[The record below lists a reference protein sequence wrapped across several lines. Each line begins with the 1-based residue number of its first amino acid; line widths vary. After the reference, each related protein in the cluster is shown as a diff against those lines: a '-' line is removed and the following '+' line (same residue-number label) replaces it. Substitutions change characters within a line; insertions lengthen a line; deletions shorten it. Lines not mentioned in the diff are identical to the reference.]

1 MTASSLTILL
11 LTTISASCQASS
23 PFIKFISGP
32 EEVADLGQS
41 SSLVCKVENGNDYP
55 IIWMKKIGENSS
67 PLSTGKNLI
76 IENPRLNLTYVSVN
90 NEIVITLK
98 IDKIVEED
106 DAVYICQVK
115 SGINDMITKRVKLNV
130 KTPVKILDSS
140 TTELT
145 VVEGQSAS
153 MECDTSGYPA
163 PVVEWSRTDGR
174 VMFNRQTT
182 ATGAN
187 LVLSSVHRSDEG
199 EYRCVASNSV
209 GPAQNITTNLLVRF
223 PPQISV
229 PRPRLQQAL
238 GYDVRLSCLV
248 ESFPTSALDWQKD
261 GELIKN
267 DNHFYIAHFNKG
279 AASTLTTLQ
288 IYGLV
293 EEDYGTYQCL
303 ANNKHGND
311 TQTVELIKTKIPIP
325 EAAFGG
331 SLQQHSSILAIL
343 SSLATVFSISVLV
356 I

>member
-11 LTTISASCQASS
+11 TIIIASCQASS

-41 SSLVCKVENGNDYP
+41 SSLVCKVENGSDYP
-55 IIWMKKIGENSS
+55 IIWMKNIGENSS

-76 IENPRLNLTYVSVN
+76 LDNPRFNLSYVSVN

-106 DAVYICQVK
+106 DAVYLCQVK
-115 SGINDMITKRVKLNV
+115 VGINDMITKRVKLNV

-153 MECDTSGYPA
+153 MECDTSG
-163 PVVEWSRTDGR
+163 
-174 VMFNRQTT
+174 
-182 ATGAN
+182 
-187 LVLSSVHRSDEG
+187 
-199 EYRCVASNSV
+199 
-209 GPAQNITTNLLVRF
+209 
-223 PPQISV
+223 
-229 PRPRLQQAL
+229 
-238 GYDVRLSCLV
+238 
-248 ESFPTSALDWQKD
+248 FPTSALDWRKD

-303 ANNKHGND
+303 AENAHGND

-343 SSLATVFSISVLV
+343 SSLAVFSISCLV